1 MAGAIT
7 NMIQNFDESLA
18 TNQEKLMTLNKLYRE
33 FDFQPDLYYQ
43 LMN

>member
-1 MAGAIT
+1 
-7 NMIQNFDESLA
+7 MIQNFDESLA